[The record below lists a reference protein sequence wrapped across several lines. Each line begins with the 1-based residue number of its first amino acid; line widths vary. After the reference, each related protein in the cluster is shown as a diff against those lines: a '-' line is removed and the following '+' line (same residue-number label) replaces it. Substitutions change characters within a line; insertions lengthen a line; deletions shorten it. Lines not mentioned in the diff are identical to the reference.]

1 MKITL
6 ANLQSQIK
14 KLKFKQTLAV
24 SVQEATEIQS
34 KIKSIYNSIEQTRKE
49 TMVSIDEK
57 TISLDEFL
65 KLLKQKMELY
75 KVLNCLK
82 FEDAEAEAERIS
94 EATKLLDQI
103 ESDSNAYKNFFYS
116 HEFEVVSE
124 ENGI

>member
-14 KLKFKQTLAV
+14 KYKFKQTQAT
-24 SVQEATEIQS
+24 SVQEVMEIQS
-34 KIKSIYNSIEQTRKE
+34 RIKLVYYSIEQAKKE
-49 TMVSIDEK
+49 TMISVEEK

-75 KVLNCLK
+75 KVLSSLK
-82 FEDAEAEAERIS
+82 FENAEAEAERIS

-124 ENGI
+124 ENGT